1 MEGGLDLGFELLPS
15 NVTDVADVA
24 DVATEVSS
32 GSGSDRTRG
41 CWEYGAD
48 EITPESNGCGEWKGD
63 IDLQNLFLLE
73 DFFKSEKLEKLEKAE
88 EVAEETAVE
97 KADFVAEGERK
108 KKFLKRKRARD
119 AELNKFLEQSED
131 QEVDLSYARRLIC
144 NRDSAAA
151 RRMKDTVYRDQ
162 LCLALKDLEVE
173 LEQLEKQKRE
183 MQNEYAGVMGNAEI
197 YSGPSVA

>member
-1 MEGGLDLGFELLPS
+1 MECGLDLGFELLPS
-15 NVTDVADVA
+15 NVTDVT
-24 DVATEVSS
+24 TEVSS
-32 GSGSDRTRG
+32 GRGSNGSRSG
-41 CWEYGAD
+41 WEYGEE
-48 EITPESNGCGEWKGD
+48 EIAPESSERGDWKGD
-63 IDLQNLFLLE
+63 IDLQSLLFLE
-73 DFFKSEKLEKLEKAE
+73 DFFKGEKVEKIEKAE
-88 EVAEETAVE
+88 EVVEETAVE
-97 KADFVAEGERK
+97 KADFVAEGERR

-119 AELNKFLEQSED
+119 AELNKFLKESED

-162 LCLALKDLEVE
+162 LCLALKDLEIE

-197 YSGPSVA
+197 FSGPSVA

>member
-1 MEGGLDLGFELLPS
+1 MDTGFELLPS
-15 NVTDVADVA
+15 NVTDVT
-24 DVATEVSS
+24 TESSS
-32 GSGSDRTRG
+32 GPGSKVSRG
-41 CWEYGAD
+41 CWEYGAE
-48 EITPESNGCGEWKGD
+48 EIALESSGRGEWKED
-63 IDLQNLFLLE
+63 IDLQNLVFLE
-73 DFFKSEKLEKLEKAE
+73 DFFKSEKVEKIEKAE
-88 EVAEETAVE
+88 EVVEETAVE
-97 KADFVAEGERK
+97 KADFVAEGERR

-119 AELNKFLEQSED
+119 AELNKFLKDSED

-162 LCLALKDLEVE
+162 LCLALKDLEIE

-197 YSGPSVA
+197 FSGPSVA